1 MKTDDFVS
9 LLAAGVAPVDR
20 HASAKGF
27 GRALLLGGL
36 GAVILI
42 VLFYGVRPD
51 IHAMLG
57 TPLFWLKLA
66 FPLLLG
72 AAALLLAS
80 RLARPGLAAG
90 NAWPALALPLLLVW
104 SASALILWSAPQEL
118 RASLLMGAT
127 WRSCPFNIALLSAP
141 SLIAVFWAMRG
152 LAPTRLR
159 LAGAAAGLLSG
170 AIATAAYCL
179 HCPEMGVPFW
189 GVWYVLGML
198 IPTLVG
204 ALCGPRL
211 LRW

>member
-20 HASAKGF
+20 HASAKSF
-27 GRALLLGGL
+27 SRALILGGL
-36 GAVILI
+36 GSVILT
-42 VLFYGVRPD
+42 VLLYGVRPD

-57 TPLFWLKLA
+57 TPLFWFKLA

-80 RLARPGLAAG
+80 RLARPGQTGG

-104 SASALILWSAPQEL
+104 SASGLILWSAPPEL
-118 RASLLMGAT
+118 RASLLLGVT
-127 WRSCPFNIALLSAP
+127 WRSCPFNIALLSVP

-170 AIATAAYCL
+170 AIATVAYCL

-189 GVWYVLGML
+189 GAWYVLGML
-198 IPTLVG
+198 IPTLAG
-204 ALCGPRL
+204 ALCGPRF

>member
-1 MKTDDFVS
+1 MVC
-9 LLAAGVAPVDR
+9 AR
-20 HASAKGF
+20 HADPDAG
-27 GRALLLGGL
+27 GGL
-36 GAVILI
+36 GSVILT
-42 VLFYGVRPD
+42 VLLYGVRPD
-51 IHAMLG
+51 IRAMLG

-90 NAWPALALPLLLVW
+90 HAWPALALPLLLVW
-104 SASALILWSAPQEL
+104 SASGLILWSAPPEL

-141 SLIAVFWAMRG
+141 SLIAVFWAMRR

-170 AIATAAYCL
+170 AIATVAYCL

-204 ALCGPRL
+204 ALCGPRF